1 MILTDMLEIPQVLEL
16 HRILQIIAVIG
27 NFIVNELINY
37 AISEKNALIA
47 KFVITNSEHDIFGL
61 CFIRQRAEQEL
72 RPLSNLVVGR
82 KFRALRRDF

>member
-61 CFIRQRAEQEL
+61 YFIRKRAEQEL